1 MIHHTVC
8 RGNRVPGDK
17 WSCETEVREGGGSGG
32 WGPRGKKTA
41 GGRRER
47 CQCRRDQKG
56 QGDLEKGL
64 ASEETVLGLK
74 VGGWKKA
81 RDQLRSLVNRDNS

>member
-1 MIHHTVC
+1 MKHKSG
-8 RGNRVPGDK
+8 RD
-17 WSCETEVREGGGSGG
+17 EAQEGGAPGG
-32 WGPRGKKTA
+32 KNSRRQERGVPM
-41 GGRRER
+41 
-47 CQCRRDQKG
+47 QKG

>member
-1 MIHHTVC
+1 M
-8 RGNRVPGDK
+8 
-17 WSCETEVREGGGSGG
+17 
-32 WGPRGKKTA
+32 
-41 GGRRER
+41 
-47 CQCRRDQKG
+47 QKG
-56 QGDLEKGL
+56 QGALEKGL